1 MRALSLL
8 GVAARAEGIRLK
20 REVAGKL
27 RQGIL
32 LAVAALFALAAVT
45 FSHIAAWIWL
55 EVHTDAVQAT
65 LLLAV
70 MDLIL
75 MAVLL
80 ALALRSKADPVAE
93 QAKALRQQS
102 LAAITE
108 PSTLMDGL
116 KGLPWQ
122 KPVMRFGGLIL
133 ARMMRSRANR

>member
-1 MRALSLL
+1 MRALGLL

-20 REVAGKL
+20 REAGGRV
-27 RQGIL
+27 RQATL
-32 LAVAALFALAAVT
+32 LAVAALFAFAAVT
-45 FSHIAAWIWL
+45 FGHIAAWIWL
-55 EVHTDAVQAT
+55 ERHTDAVQAT

-70 MDLIL
+70 ADLVL

-80 ALALRSKADPVAE
+80 AVALRSKADPLAE
-93 QAKALRQQS
+93 QARALRQQS

-108 PSTLMDGL
+108 PATLMDGL

-122 KPVMRFGGLIL
+122 KPAMRFGGLIL